1 MWSSGAPARGEHSFS
16 WTIEPLLLLVAISVA
31 GSFMIRVIISEQQ
44 FVGGGT
50 TPFRSFG
57 NQPAAGQEAAPV
69 SLFLTR
75 PKEDISIK
83 VN

>member
-1 MWSSGAPARGEHSFS
+1 
-16 WTIEPLLLLVAISVA
+16 
-31 GSFMIRVIISEQQ
+31 MIRVIISEQQ

-75 PKEDISIK
+75 PDQKK
-83 VN
+83 TYP